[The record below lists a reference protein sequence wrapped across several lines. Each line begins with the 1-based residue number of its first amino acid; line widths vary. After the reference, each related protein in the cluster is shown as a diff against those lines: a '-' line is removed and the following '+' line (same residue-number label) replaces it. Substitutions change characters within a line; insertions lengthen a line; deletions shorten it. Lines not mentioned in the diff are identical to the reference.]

1 VFDLTKRLLL
11 EGSFNGCVQ
20 LGKSPL
26 KLGPKAEE
34 SDKELSQDRTN
45 VAMFVLRLVLGSS
58 AGFYFFLVPVYMWIK
73 DRILKLLGK

>member
-1 VFDLTKRLLL
+1 MLL
-11 EGSFNGCVQ
+11 VQ

-34 SDKELSQDRTN
+34 SNKELSKNKTN
-45 VAMFVLRLVLGSS
+45 VAMFLLRLILGSM

-73 DRILKLLGK
+73 DKIVSLFKGSA

>member
-1 VFDLTKRLLL
+1 MLCL
-11 EGSFNGCVQ
+11 Q

-34 SDKELSQDRTN
+34 SNKELSKNRTN
-45 VAMFVLRLVLGSS
+45 MVMFLLRLILGSL

-73 DRILKLLGK
+73 NKIVSTFKG